1 MADRRHLGPLTGRH
15 VALMTATIMAP
26 HLKVTPLGYLEAPAR
41 LMPNAIDLALM
52 ICEEVG
58 LLVDAGREM
67 IDG

>member
-1 MADRRHLGPLTGRH
+1 
-15 VALMTATIMAP
+15 MTATIMAP